1 MKSRFRALF
10 DKSIASGLSAIE
22 VYNKPDFAYREETF
36 SVLLVNAWELLLKA
50 RIVLLEKNRISAIFE
65 YERRKNADGSQSIKL
80 YRKKNRSG
88 NVVTIGLFK
97 AYDALTQK
105 YRDSIDP
112 LVRENLEALVEIRD
126 NSIHFFNKDLDLK
139 KKVLEIGAASLRNYA
154 NLSRRW
160 FGADLSCY
168 NFFIMPLAFVRDFH
182 TAECITL
189 NGEERKVLSYIN
201 SRQEQVT
208 EDPASDYALS
218 LEVDFSIKRK
228 SQGGTEVRLSNNA
241 DAIPVRL
248 EEKSVLEKYPWD
260 YGNLSAYLS
269 NRYQD
274 FLQNKDYHN
283 IRKPLEDDP
292 RFCLERLLD
301 PTNQKSSK
309 KRFYNPNIVKEFD
322 EHYRKKS

>member
-1 MKSRFRALF
+1 MKSRSRALF
-10 DKSIASGLSAIE
+10 DKSVASGLSAIE
-22 VYNKPDFAYREETF
+22 IYNKPNFAYREETF

-50 RIVLLEKNRISAIFE
+50 RIVLLEGNRISAIFE
-65 YERRKNADGSQSIKL
+65 YERRKNADDSWSIKL

-97 AYDALTQK
+97 AYDSLIQK
-105 YRDSIDP
+105 YGDSIDP

-154 NLSRRW
+154 ALSRKW
-160 FGADLSCY
+160 FGADLSEY

-189 NGEERKVLSYIN
+189 NSEERKVLSYIN
-201 SRQEQVT
+201 SRQEEIT
-208 EDPASDYALS
+208 EDPGSDYALS
-218 LEVDFSIKRK
+218 LEVEFSIKRK
-228 SQGGTEVRLSNNA
+228 SQGGTEVRLSN
-241 DAIPVRL
+241 DPSAIPVRL
-248 EEKSVLEKYPWD
+248 EEENMLEKFPWD
-260 YGNLSAYLS
+260 YGILTTYLT

-274 FLQNKDYHN
+274 FLQNRKYHR
-283 IRKPLEDDP
+283 IRKPLENDS

-301 PTNQKSSK
+301 PTNPKSSK
-309 KRFYNPNIVKEFD
+309 KRFYNPNIAKEFD
-322 EHYRKKS
+322 KHYKKKA

>member
-1 MKSRFRALF
+1 MKSRSRALF
-10 DKSIASGLSAIE
+10 DKSVASGLSAIE
-22 VYNKPDFAYREETF
+22 IYNKPDFAYREETF

-50 RIVLLEKNRISAIFE
+50 RIVLLERNRISAIFE
-65 YERRKNADGSQSIKL
+65 YERRKNADNTWSIKL

-97 AYDALTQK
+97 AYDSLIQK
-105 YRDSIDP
+105 YGDSIDP

-139 KKVLEIGAASLRNYA
+139 KTVLEIGAASLRNYLA
-154 NLSRRW
+154 LSRKW
-160 FGADLSCY
+160 FGSDLSQY
-168 NFFIMPLAFVRDFH
+168 NFFIIPLAFVRDFH

-189 NGEERKVLSYIN
+189 NNEERKVLSYIN
-201 SRQEQVT
+201 SRQEEVT
-208 EDPASDYALS
+208 EDPGSDYALS

-228 SQGGTEVRLSNNA
+228 SQGGTEVRLSNDP

-248 EEKSVLEKYPWD
+248 EEENMLEKFPWD
-260 YGNLSAYLS
+260 YGILTTYLT

-274 FLQNKDYHN
+274 FLQNQNYHD
-283 IRKPLEDDP
+283 IRRALEDDP
-292 RFCLERLLD
+292 RFCLARLLD
-301 PTNQKSSK
+301 PTNLKSSK

-322 EHYRKKS
+322 KHYRKKS